1 MSFEILDRD
10 LLGRIGKL
18 RTKQGFIETPLFL
31 PVVNP
36 LKQVLSPQ
44 EMVRDFKCQAIITN
58 AYLLKKNFEE
68 EVKAKGVHDFLNF
81 NRTVM
86 TDSGAYQLL
95 MYGKVNIS
103 PEEIIKFEEE
113 IKRSTQTSRSY

>member
-18 RTKQGFIETPLFL
+18 KTKQSFIETPVFL

-36 LKQVLSPQ
+36 LKQVLFPK
-44 EMVRDFKCQAIITN
+44 EMIRDFKCQAIIAN
-58 AYLLKKNFEE
+58 AYLLRKNFKE
-68 EVKAKGVHDFLNF
+68 EVKAKGIHDFLNF

-95 MYGKVNIS
+95 MYGQINTS
-103 PEEIIKFEEE
+103 P
-113 IKRSTQTSRSY
+113 Q